1 MKNSMLTIIKKEF
14 ARFFWDKRT
23 VFTTVF
29 LPGIM
34 IYILYSLMGNIMTE
48 QFTTQDDFVAI
59 GYVANMPAEMEGM
72 LKALPVEWKEAT
84 EGETAEISGL
94 LTEKEADVLVVFPE
108 NFMENMLYYDV
119 AEGTEAPNVEIYYN
133 SAKPESEEVN
143 QMLVETLNNYEDS
156 ITNRFDINAGEKT
169 YDMASDKDVTGQMF
183 SMLLPMLLMTFL
195 FSGCISVAPESI
207 AGEKERGTIAT
218 LLVTPMKRSSLAVGK
233 IVSLSCIS
241 LLSGIASFVGTM
253 LSLPKLMNGAAGL
266 DTSFYTVKDYVLLL
280 GVILSTVLLLVAL
293 ISVISAFAK
302 SIKEASSICSPL
314 MILTMV
320 VSFVPMMG
328 TDMLQSTGLYFVPV
342 LNIVLCMNAIFSFE
356 ANVMNI
362 ILTIVSNI
370 VYAVVLT
377 FGLTKIFNSEKV
389 MFAK

>member
-59 GYVANMPAEMEGM
+59 GYVENMPAEMEGM

-84 EGETAEISGL
+84 EGEKAEISGL

-156 ITNRFDINAGEKT
+156 ITNRFDINAGEKN

-195 FSGCISVAPESI
+195 FSGCIAVAPESI

-266 DTSFYTVKDYVLLL
+266 DTSFYTVKDYALLL